1 MDVTTCKRVLTQ
13 ISEIMLESNWHLI
26 EKDVANKQDSQDIRR
41 QLEMIVFEYETGL
54 KEKL

>member
-1 MDVTTCKRVLTQ
+1 
-13 ISEIMLESNWHLI
+13 MLESNWHLI